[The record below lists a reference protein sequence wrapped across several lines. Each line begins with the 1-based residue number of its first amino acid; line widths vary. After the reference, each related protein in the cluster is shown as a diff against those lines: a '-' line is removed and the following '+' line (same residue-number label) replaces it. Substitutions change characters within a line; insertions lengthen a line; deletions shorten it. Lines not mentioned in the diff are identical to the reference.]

1 MFEAAAT
8 NQMATNAAVAMVVDE
23 VLVLARSF
31 AIPRQTAQ
39 STKPPRM
46 MIMVRI
52 APSFGYELVMGE
64 VLAET

>member
-1 MFEAAAT
+1 
-8 NQMATNAAVAMVVDE
+8 

-52 APSFGYELVMGE
+52 APSFGY
-64 VLAET
+64 

>member
-1 MFEAAAT
+1 
-8 NQMATNAAVAMVVDE
+8 MATSAAVAIVVDE
-23 VLVLARSF
+23 VLVLEKSF

-39 STKPPRM
+39 STKPPRI

-52 APSFGYELVMGE
+52 APSLGYELVIGE